1 VTRPAAQGLSA
12 RARPVIT
19 ARGLSASLSAG
30 ATCRGSTAT
39 AVVLRM
45 PSERRYTLPSFDS
58 VSSRTRGKAQPGAGD
73 RGALG
78 ALAPVEAVEHAGEL
92 GRVDAKP
99 GVLHDENRPIPAPV
113 GRHIGRRG
121 WTGNGC
127 QGDAVTGAG
136 ASSAPDCVALQD
148 RPVEGSFTPVDWTD
162 SKGPNEWNRKALELT
177 GERSK
182 LG

>member
-1 VTRPAAQGLSA
+1 MTRPAAQGLSA

-99 GVLHDENRPIPAPV
+99 GVLHDENRPIPAPSAATSGGAA
-113 GRHIGRRG
+113 GRA
-121 WTGNGC
+121 T
-127 QGDAVTGAG
+127 DAKATRSQVRE
-136 ASSAPDCVALQD
+136 P
-148 RPVEGSFTPVDWTD
+148 RPLPIV
-162 SKGPNEWNRKALELT
+162 
-177 GERSK
+177 
-182 LG
+182 